1 MEVKERSRIK
11 REAIVFAKT
20 EAIENIIEKETQRI
34 GIEKKNHYVG
44 INTKTKI
51 DQRAINWKSKY
62 T

>member
-11 REAIVFAKT
+11 IEAIVFAKA

-34 GIEKKNHYVG
+34 RNQKKSNYLG
-44 INTKTKI
+44 INTKAKI

>member
-1 MEVKERSRIK
+1 MEVEERSRIK
-11 REAIVFAKT
+11 IEAIVFAKA

-34 GIEKKNHYVG
+34 GNEKKSDYVG

-51 DQRAINWKSKY
+51 GQRAINWKSKY

>member
-51 DQRAINWKSKY
+51 DQRAIN
-62 T
+62 